1 MGCKVCDGL
10 YEVREIMGIPRRAAK
25 IDDNQPDIIRA
36 LKACGI
42 QVEIIGKPVDLL
54 VYNPRSQETSLV
66 ECKALDGRL
75 TEDQVK
81 FIARWSGPV
90 HIVRSAEEAVAA
102 VLGEKVMA

>member
-1 MGCKVCDGL
+1 
-10 YEVREIMGIPRRAAK
+10 MGIPRRAAK

-54 VYNPRSQETSLV
+54 VYNPHSKETSLV
-66 ECKALDGRL
+66 ECKATDGRF
-75 TEDQVK
+75 TEDQVR
-81 FIARWSGPV
+81 FLERWSGPV
-90 HIVRSAEEAVAA
+90 HIVRSPEEAVAA